1 MGCHGDLRS
10 MYDATVLSAA
20 VLDYGEHD
28 DATREEEER
37 ERGGREGIAGRDG
50 RTRTDADGGKIAVRA
65 AAFGVSYGPVSLHSA
80 EKGNIYTP

>member
-37 ERGGREGIAGRDG
+37 GGRIMPGTMDG
-50 RTRTDADGGKIAVRA
+50 HGQTRTGAK
-65 AAFGVSYGPVSLHSA
+65 
-80 EKGNIYTP
+80 

>member
-1 MGCHGDLRS
+1 

-37 ERGGREGIAGRDG
+37 ERGGRVLPGAMDG
-50 RTRTDADGGKIAVRA
+50 REQTRTGAK
-65 AAFGVSYGPVSLHSA
+65 
-80 EKGNIYTP
+80 